1 MGDGRWAMGRWSRS
15 GGVWRKGSLG
25 LILTRHEELRDKR
38 AAEGLHCEVVPRSLV
53 DRSED
58 RTSTEETEPFLRG
71 EPTAPVPLGVII
83 RVLDAPATPP
93 SFRLAAGTCVVGGA
107 PSCDVVIAVPTV
119 SRAHVELGLVQEGV
133 SVRDLGSR
141 NGTFFHGQ
149 RVEKMVLSLG
159 GRITVGSVTITI
171 EADAASLDNAPA
183 FSGSSYRGI
192 VGTSPALRRLFAVL
206 QRLEGSLATVLIDGE
221 SGVGKERVAHALHEG
236 SSASGGPLVVVNCG
250 AIPRELIGSEL
261 FGHRRGAF
269 SGAIDSRK
277 GAFETA
283 DRGTLF
289 LDEIG
294 ELPLDLQPMLLR
306 AIELGEVRALGDDQT
321 KRVKVRVIAA
331 TNRDLEAE
339 ARAGKFRQDLFY
351 RLAVVRLRVP
361 PLRERPEDIVPL
373 ATRFALS
380 AGLPGL
386 DPEVIAELT
395 RRRWPGNARQ
405 LQNAILSYAAL
416 GALPD
421 TPGVEVPDL
430 QRTLTAMVDP
440 RRPYAE
446 QKDALTDAFTRVYL
460 QALMAQSGG
469 NQSEAARV
477 AGLNRNY
484 LARMLAKYGLAK
496 GSAADGGEGSE

>member
-1 MGDGRWAMGRWSRS
+1 LPVVSHSPFKRS
-15 GGVWRKGSLG
+15 DEPV
-25 LILTRHEELRDKR
+25 
-38 AAEGLHCEVVPRSLV
+38 
-53 DRSED
+53 
-58 RTSTEETEPFLRG
+58 STDETEPFLRG
-71 EPTAPVPLGVII
+71 AGPVAPVPLGAII

-93 SFRLAAGTCVVGGA
+93 WFRLAAGMCIVGGA
-107 PSCDVVIAVPTV
+107 SSCDIVIAVPTV
-119 SRAHVELGLVQEGV
+119 SRTHVELELVQEGV

-149 RVEKMVLSLG
+149 RVEKMVLALG
-159 GRITVGSVTITI
+159 GRISVGSVTIAI
-171 EADAASLDNAPA
+171 EADPAALDNVPA
-183 FSGSSYRGI
+183 FSGSAYRGI
-192 VGTSPALRRLFAVL
+192 VGASPALRRLFAVL

-236 SSASGGPLVVVNCG
+236 SSVASGPLVVVNCG

-269 SGAIDSRK
+269 SGAIDNRK

-294 ELPLDLQPMLLR
+294 ELPIDLQPMLLR
-306 AIELGEVRALGDDQT
+306 AIELGEVRPLGDDQT

-339 ARAGKFRQDLFY
+339 MRAGKFRQDLFY

-361 PLRERPEDIVPL
+361 PLRERPEDIEPL
-373 ATRFALS
+373 ASRFALS
-380 AGLPGL
+380 AGLPTL
-386 DPEVIAELT
+386 APEVMAELR
-395 RRRWPGNARQ
+395 RRRWPGNARE
-405 LQNAILSYAAL
+405 LENAILSYAAL
-416 GALPD
+416 GTLPEL
-421 TPGVEVPDL
+421 PSAEAAPDL
-430 QRTLTAMVDP
+430 HLALAAMVDLQK
-440 RRPYAE
+440 PYAE
-446 QKDALTDAFTRVYL
+446 QKDALMDAFTRAYL
-460 QALMAQSGG
+460 QALLARTGG

-484 LARMLAKYGLAK
+484 LARMLAKYGFAK
-496 GSAADGGEGSE
+496 GSAADGEGSGDSGDPSPDR